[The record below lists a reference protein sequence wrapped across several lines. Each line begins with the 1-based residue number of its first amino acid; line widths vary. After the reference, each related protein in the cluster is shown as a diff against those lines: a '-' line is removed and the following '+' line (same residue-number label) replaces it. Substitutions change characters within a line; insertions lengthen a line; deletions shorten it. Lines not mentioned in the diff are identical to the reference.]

1 MIEEIKKDTRT
12 RMTKSVE
19 ALTHE
24 FSKLR
29 TGRAQASLLDHI
41 SVPYYGSEVPIIQ
54 VASVVVYD
62 ARTLTVTRWE

>member
-19 ALTHE
+19 ALKHE

-41 SVPYYGSEVPIIQ
+41 MVPYYGTWVILFHTGDQIFFRSRFELV
-54 VASVVVYD
+54 
-62 ARTLTVTRWE
+62 